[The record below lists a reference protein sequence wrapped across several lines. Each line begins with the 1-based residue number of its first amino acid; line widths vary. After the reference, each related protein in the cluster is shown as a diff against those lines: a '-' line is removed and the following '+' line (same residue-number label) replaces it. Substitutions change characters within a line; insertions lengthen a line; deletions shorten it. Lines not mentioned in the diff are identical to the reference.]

1 MFTAVCYNR
10 FAKLYSFIL
19 TRNPIAMILGMLP
32 MTALPVY
39 AADATQIKIWDG
51 TEMQTY

>member
-1 MFTAVCYNR
+1 MK
-10 FAKLYSFIL
+10 AKKKIL
-19 TRNPIAMILGMLP
+19 SLLLAIAMILGMLP

>member
-1 MFTAVCYNR
+1 MKKTR
-10 FAKLYSFIL
+10 TRIL
-19 TRNPIAMILGMLP
+19 SGLLTLCMVLTLVP